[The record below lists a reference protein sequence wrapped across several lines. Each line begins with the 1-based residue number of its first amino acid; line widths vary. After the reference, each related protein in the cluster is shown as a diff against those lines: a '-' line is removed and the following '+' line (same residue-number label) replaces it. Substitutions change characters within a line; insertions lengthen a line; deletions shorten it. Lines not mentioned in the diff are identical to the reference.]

1 MDGIRGRSV
10 KAIMP
15 SAVCIYTPS
24 EHFQVYWKS
33 VTESPVD
40 LVVAN
45 TTRNDLFVPVLG
57 KLMGRRG
64 RALIVTEDEHFVQK
78 YLGKQYEVDRS

>member
-1 MDGIRGRSV
+1 M
-10 KAIMP
+10 
-15 SAVCIYTPS
+15 
-24 EHFQVYWKS
+24 
-33 VTESPVD
+33 TESPVD
-40 LVVAN
+40 LVVVN

>member
-1 MDGIRGRSV
+1 ML
-10 KAIMP
+10 P

-24 EHFQVYWKS
+24 EHFQVYWRS
-33 VTESPVD
+33 VTESPAD
-40 LVVAN
+40 LVVLN

-57 KLMGRRG
+57 KLMGRKG

-78 YLGKQYEVDRS
+78 YLGQQYNVDRS